1 MQLGKNI
8 SLIFLG
14 PLMFGGN
21 SSLRRN
27 RLLSASPYEN
37 AASQRFSNRLTNRGG
52 IDSKMGVSNAPT
64 PSSSKSTTPTS
75 EDGMS
80 STARLILDTL
90 ERMSTPIR
98 DAQKIPLK
106 VPIVGRAEKRRQVMS
121 ELESSLVQSHCSNGT
136 PSSKRRRPNLGN
148 IGIGSSLSHNRTL
161 LNGPPLRNLMS
172 PVTVSTTT
180 RSRPVAVTSA
190 RISTASHIPSVFKS
204 SPSSNA
210 NSAVSRTLEA
220 PSRIQSEK
228 VYSQASVEKNKYQIP
243 FSVPALSGGT
253 LSSSVASVKPSTVT
267 TFLTDISKSGKIR
280 TKLGDK
286 SNVLEQQQ
294 SEPLPPH
301 LLDPT
306 SGLQLKQLPNFG
318 LDFLESNKSFST
330 SGPQLLHSNSSSNSS
345 SGGGALSKS
354 SSKTADTVLL
364 SPVRSS
370 SSSTF
375 SFSDPVSIL
384 QSSSINPLSSSNVN
398 GQISFQRFTFSQP
411 DEVTKTSNNHSTSTN
426 HYVMPDLTTSTN
438 GANLSLLKNRVAPVQ
453 SLKTGSVMDI
463 LGGNEVLVNF

>member
-1 MQLGKNI
+1 
-8 SLIFLG
+8 
-14 PLMFGGN
+14 
-21 SSLRRN
+21 
-27 RLLSASPYEN
+27 
-37 AASQRFSNRLTNRGG
+37 
-52 IDSKMGVSNAPT
+52 
-64 PSSSKSTTPTS
+64 
-75 EDGMS
+75 
-80 STARLILDTL
+80 
-90 ERMSTPIR
+90 
-98 DAQKIPLK
+98 
-106 VPIVGRAEKRRQVMS
+106 
-121 ELESSLVQSHCSNGT
+121 
-136 PSSKRRRPNLGN
+136 
-148 IGIGSSLSHNRTL
+148 
-161 LNGPPLRNLMS
+161 
-172 PVTVSTTT
+172 
-180 RSRPVAVTSA
+180 
-190 RISTASHIPSVFKS
+190 VFKS

-384 QSSSINPLSSSNVN
+384 QSSSINPLSPSNVN